1 MKRNEINYRICKTM
15 QYLCVT
21 WWANVA
27 YDVSSKRTEHEE
39 PTSIQPALTL
49 SIYNKGK
56 YNVRHSTNGWAK
68 SQVKHLK
75 ENTKQKNIQK
85 KMTLLRPPNWILLF
99 FKILFWTQSLTV
111 NLNFKNEILTNIEF
125 DSFVYIH
132 CIPPLKEKMIIEQ
145 RDEHLLHVGIS

>member
-1 MKRNEINYRICKTM
+1 MQNDAVFMCYVMGKCCLWCKF
-15 QYLCVT
+15 
-21 WWANVA
+21 
-27 YDVSSKRTEHEE
+27 K
-39 PTSIQPALTL
+39 
-49 SIYNKGK
+49 
-56 YNVRHSTNGWAK
+56 TNGTWRTNVN
-68 SQVKHLK
+68 STCSDTTK
-75 ENTKQKNIQK
+75 ENTTSDIQQMVEQRAKSNIWRKMQNKKNIQK

-145 RDEHLLHVGIS
+145 RDEHLLHVGISWERPSVS